1 MFVIVSGR
9 TDFVSV
15 WHAALTECDS
25 ASVVTAISHTVSS
38 TASRISGPVRLIVLD
53 LDDIQGDRS
62 PMLKRWKSEF
72 PGSPLIAAGT
82 EFSPER
88 EMAALALGMSA
99 CCDLRLPSSGLA
111 HIINVVLG
119 GGVWISG
126 LTFPQLMGRL
136 SAMGGGS
143 KADSSEPPHIIGEGL
158 PGWNL
163 LTDRQKAVALLI
175 SDGESNKLI
184 ARKLDIADRTVKA
197 HLSAVFEKLHVT
209 DRTQLAV
216 LLNRYRSSSNPT
228 T

>member
-9 TDFVSV
+9 TDFVSA
-15 WHAALTECDS
+15 WHAALMESDP
-25 ASVVTAISHTVSS
+25 ASGVTAISHTANLSS
-38 TASRISGPVRLIVLD
+38 FGIARPIRLIVLD
-53 LDDIQGDRS
+53 LDDIEGDRT
-62 PMLKRWKSEF
+62 PMLKRWKTEF
-72 PGSPLIAAGT
+72 SGIPLIAAGT

-99 CCDLRLPSSGLA
+99 CCDQRLPANGLA
-111 HIINVVLG
+111 HIINVVMG

-136 SAMGGGS
+136 AAMGGGR
-143 KADSSEPPHIIGEGL
+143 KNDSSDSPQAVGEGL

-175 SDGESNKLI
+175 ADGENNKLI

-216 LLNRYRSSSNPT
+216 LLNRYRPSLNT
-228 T
+228 NA